1 MGPPAAAPVSTATCW
16 PSTFARAPA
25 VSRATVSDGPP
36 AWNGDTIVMKRLGK
50 SWASAAGATR
60 SATARQGIGLIMWA
74 SRFRVATDWTA
85 ACLCPLLHHHHHHQ
99 HDTERLLAP
108 ARREGGAPRPLDGLS
123 HRIGIAPARLGHVLD
138 RLQGDVVGDLGE
150 FLAVLVGLR
159 DADQLDFRIGRQ
171 HPLVVPAGA

>member
-1 MGPPAAAPVSTATCW
+1 MVPPGPVTFSTPTCW
-16 PSTFARAPA
+16 PSTFDIGPA
-25 VSRATVSDGPP
+25 ISRATVSDGPP

-60 SATARQGIGLIMWA
+60 SATARQGIVLIMWA

-85 ACLCPLLHHHHHHQ
+85 ACLCPLLHHHHHQ

-108 ARREGGAPRPLDGLS
+108 ARRDGGAYRPLDGLS

-138 RLQGDVVGDLGE
+138 RLERDVVSELGE
-150 FLAVLVGLR
+150 FLALLVGLR
-159 DADQLDFRIGRQ
+159 DADQPHFRRGR
-171 HPLVVPAGA
+171 H